1 MSYKNTFLI
10 FLFLFLSGC
19 GHHLYHRVEE
29 GDTLYSISW
38 QYGYD
43 YKTIA
48 RWNDIQS
55 PYYIK
60 KGQVIHLAPQTRE
73 VDRRLLNKDYET
85 AESKVVEQDSTAKKT
100 TPQPKPKV
108 ITSPPAR
115 VSQTP
120 RWQWPAEGQV
130 IAGFKKTSGKHNG
143 ISIKGIS
150 GQTIRAAATGKVV
163 YSGNALKGYGNL
175 VIIKHGDDYLSAYA
189 HNKDIFVR
197 EGEHVAV
204 GQKIAAMGQSDSER
218 VALYFEIR
226 KSGKPV
232 NPSHYLPKK

>member
-1 MSYKNTFLI
+1 MSYTNTFLVFI
-10 FLFLFLSGC
+10 VILLSGC

-43 YKTIA
+43 YKTVA
-48 RWNDIQS
+48 YWNDIQS

-60 KGQVIHLAPQTRE
+60 KGQVIHLAPKTRE
-73 VDRRLLNKDYET
+73 VDRRLFNKDYE
-85 AESKVVEQDSTAKKT
+85 AVKPEVIEQGATVKKT
-100 TPQPKPKV
+100 AVQPKHEM
-108 ITSPPAR
+108 ITSPP
-115 VSQTP
+115 VSVPQVP
-120 RWQWPAEGQV
+120 RWRWPTEGQV
-130 IAGFKKTSGKHNG
+130 ITGFKKGSKHNG
-143 ISIKGIS
+143 ISIKGAS
-150 GQTIRAAATGKVV
+150 GQPIRAAATGKVV

-197 EGEHVAV
+197 EGEHVAG